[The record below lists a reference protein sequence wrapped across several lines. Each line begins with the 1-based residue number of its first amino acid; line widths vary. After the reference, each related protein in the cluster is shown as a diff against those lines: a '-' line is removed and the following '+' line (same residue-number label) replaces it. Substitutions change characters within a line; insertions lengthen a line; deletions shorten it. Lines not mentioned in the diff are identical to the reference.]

1 MLILKSVPLLVV
13 ATLAFLPGI
22 AGAASVDVQSG
33 NSRVVIGREG
43 QVYIRNERIGR
54 DVYSDY
60 DDDDYDIDR
69 VIPLPRPYSNKIY
82 RRGYFRDRYYGGS
95 RYYRGKCRG
104 HTYSYSRSG
113 SSTYSSTTVCR

>member
-1 MLILKSVPLLVV
+1 MLILKSVPLFMV

-22 AGAASVDVQSG
+22 AEAASVKIQSG
-33 NSRVVIGREG
+33 GSQVVIGREG
-43 QVYIRNERIGR
+43 QVYIRNGQIGR

-60 DDDDYDIDR
+60 DDDDDLDR
-69 VIPLPRPYSNKIY
+69 VIPLPYGNKSY
-82 RRGYFRDRYYGGS
+82 RRGYYRDRYYGGS

-104 HTYSYSRSG
+104 HSYSYNRSG

>member
-22 AGAASVDVQSG
+22 AGAANVDVQSG

-43 QVYIRNERIGR
+43 QVYIRNERVGR

-82 RRGYFRDRYYGGS
+82 RRGYYRDRYYGGS